1 MNPSHARR
9 HTEAAQPLISI
20 IAAMAENRVIGRNN
34 ALPWHLPEDLKRF
47 KRLTLGHA
55 VIMGRR
61 NYESIARPLP
71 GRRNIVVTRHPDYA
85 APGCVVVH
93 SLDEALSAAGDDE
106 EIFVIGGAELYA
118 QFLPRAARLY
128 LTLVHAEVDGDTLFP
143 AFDWN
148 EWRETAR
155 ERHAADARHAYAYSF
170 VVLERKNPPASSA
183 A

>member
-1 MNPSHARR
+1 MSRSGLGR
-9 HTEAAQPLISI
+9 HRAGKPIIAI

-61 NYESIARPLP
+61 NYESIGRPLP
-71 GRRNIVVTRHPDYA
+71 GRRNIVVTRRPDYE

-93 SLDEALSAAGDDE
+93 SPAEALAAAEDDE

-118 QFLPRAARLY
+118 QFLPSAHRLY

-143 AFDWN
+143 AFDWSD
-148 EWRETAR
+148 WQETAR
-155 ERHAADARHAYAYSF
+155 ETHPPDARHPYAYSF
-170 VVLERKNPPASSA
+170 LVLERKNPLVPAG
-183 A
+183 